1 MSRSILIPFVALAAI
16 SLSSFASADEPA
28 KAPARAGVKVRMDP
42 ATGTVLD
49 EPPVGAPDAQAA
61 AVNEPTKFEK
71 PDYNRTTMA
80 SNSRGA
86 VLMNLNGQ
94 VRMYSVATVKPSGDI
109 EETCITGSE
118 LAHRDAEKTDAKA
131 K

>member
-1 MSRSILIPFVALAAI
+1 MSRISMFSFAALAA
-16 SLSSFASADEPA
+16 LACASAALADEPA
-28 KAPARAGVKVRMDP
+28 NAPVRAGVRVHMDP

-49 EPPVGAPDAQAA
+49 EAPATPEAQAT
-61 AVNEPTKFEK
+61 AVDQATKFEK

-80 SNSRGA
+80 TNSRGA

-118 LAHRDAEKTDAKA
+118 LARRDAEKTEAKA

>member
-1 MSRSILIPFVALAAI
+1 MSCSKLVSVAALAA
-16 SLSSFASADEPA
+16 LACASAAAADEPA
-28 KAPARAGVKVRMDP
+28 KAPARAGVKVHMDP

-49 EPPVGAPDAQAA
+49 EPPATPEAQAA
-61 AVNEPTKFEK
+61 AVDQATKFEK

-80 SNSRGA
+80 TNSRGA

-118 LAHRDAEKTDAKA
+118 LAHREAEKTEAKA